1 MNTSSRQN
9 ASFVVYRNVQ
19 QHRLN
24 KENSV
29 TSQSVLQGTRAV
41 LPPSI
46 ESSKSSNLRRFGTEI
61 TNTNGHSDALKKTYE
76 LKNKFLDKKKNHMLN
91 LRPKALSK
99 AREDFKREVSS
110 ERSAPPS
117 VLDTT
122 TSSVKHLQPLP
133 PGKTNYSFLTPRL
146 S

>member
-1 MNTSSRQN
+1 M
-9 ASFVVYRNVQ
+9 
-19 QHRLN
+19 
-24 KENSV
+24 